1 MKLNFLKVSS
11 LNVYK
16 MTKYAVLELTGIPA
30 AASLTC
36 FMSGTTV
43 ETFALSH
50 NAPCAYDW
58 DSSRAAMHELKE
70 LQIVCSASYSVI
82 KLAQGWGGVW
92 RQRSDMIIKTSR
104 GLHDYSNRM
113 APRTN

>member
-1 MKLNFLKVSS
+1 
-11 LNVYK
+11 
-16 MTKYAVLELTGIPA
+16 MTKYTLLELTGVLA
-30 AASLTC
+30 AGSLAR
-36 FMSGTTV
+36 FMSGPTV
-43 ETFALSH
+43 KTFAFSH
-50 NAPCAYDW
+50 KAPRAAYVW
-58 DSSRAAMHELKE
+58 DSSRVAMHELKE

-92 RQRSDMIIKTSR
+92 RRRSDMIIKTSR